1 MLVLESKSGM
11 KLDRVVIA
19 PEHTQL
25 EEIRVGLP
33 KPISPKAH
41 QNTCSLAGYIYH
53 LIYNATLRIVM
64 PKTQNA

>member
-11 KLDRVVIA
+11 KLVRVVIA
-19 PEHTQL
+19 PKHTQL

-41 QNTCSLAGYIYH
+41 QNTCHWLGISI
-53 LIYNATLRIVM
+53 TLFIM
-64 PKTQNA
+64 QLCAL